1 MLGFCVPGRRPRA
14 DATPNHGGAS
24 LESDVEYI
32 LTNAPRLMKVAG
44 ATAISFALWD
54 GANRALLETQSDTDR
69 REIAAGYRGDC
80 AFNLVT
86 RLVLLLDSDR
96 RLVSFQTLYRKLQSE
111 TVVAS
116 ILKKL
121 DEDEFSTSRTVE
133 LANDAIQLF
142 LRTYRSVDWQDL
154 HGRLVHFRNRG
165 VAHLTPQKIEK
176 RVTYAELKTLSLA
189 VATMGECMEP
199 FAKGEIPLREYQIK
213 EYSDR
218 AFVIWKGVLASKNPP
233 V

>member
-1 MLGFCVPGRRPRA
+1 MANRS
-14 DATPNHGGAS
+14 GGDS
-24 LESDVEYI
+24 SDSDVQFI

-54 GANRALLETQSDTDR
+54 GVNRALLETENDTDR

-96 RLVSFQTLYRKLQSE
+96 SLVSFQTLYRKLQSE
-111 TVVAS
+111 TVVAQ
-116 ILKKL
+116 LLMQL
-121 DEDEFSTSRTVE
+121 DEDEFSTSRTLE
-133 LANDAIQLF
+133 LAKHAIELF
-142 LRTYRSVDWQDL
+142 LRTYRSIDWQDL

-165 VAHLTPQKIEK
+165 VAHLTPQKIEQ
-176 RVTYAELKTLSLA
+176 RVTYAELKALSLA
-189 VATMGECMEP
+189 MAAMGECMEP
-199 FAKGEIPLREYQIK
+199 FSKNEIPVRMDQIK

-218 AFVIWKGVLASKNPP
+218 AFVIWKGVLA
-233 V
+233 